1 MWQRIQTV
9 ADIAINHILTRKNT
23 KYHEKLLAKF
33 CTKQEFER
41 STNRSWSISGRHFV
55 HQSTRVWRSPIPVYR
70 RSRRFGGK
78 NNEGLCWLPCFRQN
92 LQTCFRGMP
101 LQWARRR
108 VQSGSLF
115 NAIFLFWRRELLNE
129 GWESGGKGGQ
139 KYGRRENVVREAE
152 DSDPLSPPP
161 NSQESSLKDT
171 ISSYG
176 PHNSHPLRYITD
188 EKQQKRTGQLVE
200 INICGTVVARILVLD
215 Q

>member
-1 MWQRIQTV
+1 M
-9 ADIAINHILTRKNT
+9 
-23 KYHEKLLAKF
+23 
-33 CTKQEFER
+33 
-41 STNRSWSISGRHFV
+41 
-55 HQSTRVWRSPIPVYR
+55 
-70 RSRRFGGK
+70 
-78 NNEGLCWLPCFRQN
+78 
-92 LQTCFRGMP
+92 
-101 LQWARRR
+101 
-108 VQSGSLF
+108 
-115 NAIFLFWRRELLNE
+115 
-129 GWESGGKGGQ
+129 KGGSREAKEDK